1 MKKGN
6 LVIWLVVAGLLS
18 LTVVGGV
25 SQVVT
30 AKTAPVVG
38 GIAPGFTLND
48 LNGKSV
54 ELNQVLKS
62 KKVTLINFWATWC
75 PPCRAEI
82 PEFVKFYR
90 KYSAKGVEILAVN
103 LQENT
108 ADVKNFVKNNG
119 MNFPVLTDG
128 NGRVGQMYQVMAI
141 PTTFFVDSN
150 GKIFYKIEGSTSM
163 ATLEAKVR
171 SVLGE

>member
-6 LVIWLVVAGLLS
+6 LVLWLVVAGLLS
-18 LTVVGGV
+18 LAVMGGV
-25 SQVVT
+25 SQGVS

-38 GIAPGFTLND
+38 GIAPNFSVND

-54 ELNQVLKS
+54 ELTQVLKN

-90 KYSAKGVEILAVN
+90 KYSTKGVEILAIN
-103 LQENT
+103 LQENG
-108 ADVKNFVKNNG
+108 ADVKNFAKNNG
-119 MNFPVLTDG
+119 MNFPVLLDTS
-128 NGRVGQMYQVMAI
+128 GRVGTMYQVMAI

-150 GKIFYKIEGSTSM
+150 GKIIDRIEGSTSM

-171 SVLGE
+171 SML